1 MSAQRS
7 PSVPNFKPNQL
18 LNGWEVELPLKSPKS
33 EVGNQELDPP
43 YSVWSSRIPSPVLCL
58 LSKMLYKTKEV
69 SDDGRKIPKLHVIDN
84 NVFTELIGIG
94 AAEKKVQKNGA
105 DPAISLKTHVE
116 KMSTFLLSKMFM
128 KTQDLHAAFQDVHEK
143 KGG

>member
-18 LNGWEVELPLKSPKS
+18 LSGWEVELPLKSPKS
-33 EVGNQELDPP
+33 EVGNLELDPP
-43 YSVWSSRIPSPVLCL
+43 YSVLSFRIPSPVLCL

-94 AAEKKVQKNGA
+94 AAEKKGA
-105 DPAISLKTHVE
+105 
-116 KMSTFLLSKMFM
+116 
-128 KTQDLHAAFQDVHEK
+128 K
-143 KGG
+143 KRG